1 MFTTGIISFYQEH
14 QIHLFY
20 SGRKHCGENIAA
32 LLEKRDSHL
41 PSIKYMCDALA
52 SNMSTN
58 LRAIIINCLIHCRRN
73 FTDIDKYYP
82 EECTKVIGIIA
93 AIYRHDDEARAQ
105 NLNDEQRLTYH
116 QKHSGALME
125 DLQVWLQEQLDEH
138 RVEPNSSLGKAFKYT
153 LKHWHELTQFLR
165 VPGAPLDNNIIERGL
180 KMAIRV
186 RKNSLFYG
194 TEHSAYIGSLLQSL
208 ISTCIA
214 AKQNPVKYL
223 TALQDYKGEVRMDP
237 SAWLPWNYQE
247 TIAAKKGVTE
257 LQAA

>member
-1 MFTTGIISFYQEH
+1 MFTTGIISFYQTH

-32 LLEKRDSHL
+32 LLAKRDSDL
-41 PSIKYMCDALA
+41 PPIKYMCDALA

-82 EECTKVIGIIA
+82 EECTKVIGVIA
-93 AIYRHDDEARAQ
+93 AIYRHEHEARIQ
-105 NLNDEQRLTYH
+105 NLNDEERLIYH
-116 QKHSGALME
+116 QKHSGTLME
-125 DLQVWLQEQLDEH
+125 DLRMWLQEQLDEH
-138 RVEPNSSLGKAFKYT
+138 QVEPNSSLGAAFKYT

-180 KMAIRV
+180 KVAIRV

-194 TEHSAYIGSLLQSL
+194 TEHSAYVGSLLQSL
-208 ISTCIA
+208 IGTCIA

-223 TALQDYKGEVRMDP
+223 TALQEYKVAVRMNP
-237 SAWLPWNYQE
+237 SAWLPWHYQE
-247 TIAAKKGVTE
+247 TMAAINE
-257 LQAA
+257 QIILAA